1 MYIKNIFKI
10 KQKNCLCY
18 SGKLPLPTTSQKGK
32 RIISEEKPLRD
43 LSMTSSIV
51 IIEAEKRGVVVIGKK
66 EFYKEKKFHACY
78 RARHFNREIDRD
90 YDRNTIQK
98 IKNII

>member
-1 MYIKNIFKI
+1 M
-10 KQKNCLCY
+10 
-18 SGKLPLPTTSQKGK
+18 PLPTTSQKGK

-66 EFYKEKKFHACY
+66 EFYKEKKFHSCY
-78 RARHFNREIDRD
+78 RARHFNREIEGIMIEIPFKKLK
-90 YDRNTIQK
+90 TLFK
-98 IKNII
+98 KSAV